1 MCKGKI
7 KVIAAIAALLLALP
21 AGAQDESYNTYSPY
35 SVFGVG
41 DLFHRGTSSSKSMG
55 GVGIANRDKRFVNLM
70 NPASVTER
78 EDKSFMADF
87 GLSAGNRLYAQGNN
101 RSANNTFNIY
111 DFAFSFPVFKNFAMY
126 AGITPFSGI
135 GYQVSSKVTDPS
147 IIGHTGNITVTAD
160 GYGDMTGIFLGA
172 GYKFTKGLSAGVEVE
187 YIFGNLHKNNA
198 QVFSTSSYS
207 SIYSGYN
214 MHMHAFAPKVGV
226 QYEFPLASEVTA
238 TVGATY
244 RLKAGLH
251 GSLRDFEYNV
261 VGSVTDTT
269 RIVTTKL
276 GGDGDRVSLGD
287 EIGVGFSVKGRDRWF
302 AELDYQ
308 RSDWT
313 SCGMDHAGFANVGK
327 AVFSATASQGVR
339 AGFSFVPN
347 RNDIR
352 YYYRR
357 ITYRGGAYWDQ
368 AYYKLDGNTINSFG
382 LTFGV
387 TLPVYYMNNGL
398 SLGVDIGQRGSMQ
411 GNKVRERYVNF
422 HIGLNM
428 FEIWFLKPRYN

>member
-1 MCKGKI
+1 MATETRELTCINCPLGCQLT
-7 KVIAAIAALLLALP
+7 VTLVD
-21 AGAQDESYNTYSPY
+21 GEVT
-35 SVFGVG
+35 SV
-41 DLFHRGTSSSKSMG
+41 
-55 GVGIANRDKRFVNLM
+55 
-70 NPASVTER
+70 
-78 EDKSFMADF
+78 
-87 GLSAGNRLYAQGNN
+87 AGNTCKRGD
-101 RSANNTFNIY
+101 T
-111 DFAFSFPVFKNFAMY
+111 
-126 AGITPFSGI
+126 
-135 GYQVSSKVTDPS
+135 
-147 IIGHTGNITVTAD
+147 
-160 GYGDMTGIFLGA
+160 YGR
-172 GYKFTKGLSAGVEVE
+172 K
-187 YIFGNLHKNNA
+187 
-198 QVFSTSSYS
+198 
-207 SIYSGYN
+207 
-214 MHMHAFAPKVGV
+214 
-226 QYEFPLASEVTA
+226 EVT
-238 TVGATY
+238 
-244 RLKAGLH
+244 
-251 GSLRDFEYNV
+251 NP
-261 VGSVTDTT
+261 T

-308 RSDWT
+308 RSDWA

>member
-1 MCKGKI
+1 
-7 KVIAAIAALLLALP
+7 
-21 AGAQDESYNTYSPY
+21 
-35 SVFGVG
+35 
-41 DLFHRGTSSSKSMG
+41 
-55 GVGIANRDKRFVNLM
+55 
-70 NPASVTER
+70 
-78 EDKSFMADF
+78 
-87 GLSAGNRLYAQGNN
+87 
-101 RSANNTFNIY
+101 
-111 DFAFSFPVFKNFAMY
+111 
-126 AGITPFSGI
+126 
-135 GYQVSSKVTDPS
+135 
-147 IIGHTGNITVTAD
+147 
-160 GYGDMTGIFLGA
+160 
-172 GYKFTKGLSAGVEVE
+172 VE

-327 AVFSATASQGVR
+327 AVFSATVSQGVR